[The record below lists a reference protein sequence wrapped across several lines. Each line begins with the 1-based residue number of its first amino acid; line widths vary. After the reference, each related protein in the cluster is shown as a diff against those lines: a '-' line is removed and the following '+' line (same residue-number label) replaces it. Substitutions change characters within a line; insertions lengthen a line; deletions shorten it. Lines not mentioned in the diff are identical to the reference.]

1 MTKTFAITAGEP
13 NSINSEIIAKCWNEN
28 KRRNYFIIGNVLLLK
43 KQLSSLKINIPLF
56 EIKSIREINNSKF
69 LNIYNVPLNFK
80 NPFNVEKVESSKYV
94 LKCLD
99 LAHDLAIKKLIP
111 GFINCPI
118 DKKKIFKTKNIGVTE
133 YLANKN
139 NLNKTEVMMIYN
151 KKLAVVPIT
160 THLSLKNVSKN
171 INKSIIEKK
180 IKTINNFYLKLI
192 KRKPIIAVLGL
203 NPHNNEMRVGS
214 EENKIITPILQKLKK
229 NNYKVKGPFAA
240 DTIFLNKK
248 KYKYD
253 VIVGMYHDQVLAPF
267 KTLYDFDAINI
278 TLGLKYLR
286 ISPDHGIATDMIGE
300 GKANHLSLLKAI
312 EFFYKNKI

>member
-203 NPHNNEMRVGS
+203 NPHNKEMRVGS

-267 KTLYDFDAINI
+267 KTLYNFDAINI

>member
-229 NNYKVKGPFAA
+229 IIIK
-240 DTIFLNKK
+240 
-248 KYKYD
+248 
-253 VIVGMYHDQVLAPF
+253 
-267 KTLYDFDAINI
+267 
-278 TLGLKYLR
+278 
-286 ISPDHGIATDMIGE
+286 
-300 GKANHLSLLKAI
+300 
-312 EFFYKNKI
+312 